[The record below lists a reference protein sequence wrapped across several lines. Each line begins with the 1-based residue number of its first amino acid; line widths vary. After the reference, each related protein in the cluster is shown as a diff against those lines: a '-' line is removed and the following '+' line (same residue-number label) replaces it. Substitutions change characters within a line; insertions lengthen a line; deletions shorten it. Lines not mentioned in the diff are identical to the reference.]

1 MGFPAAGH
9 AAMPTVA
16 AMPSVSTVTPRVT
29 YAQAAVAGGYSPMAM
44 GHPVG
49 SYTPMPGAGSYS
61 PMPGAGTYAPGSYS
75 YTPPPGMMAEMYA
88 AMPTAVAAPSYTPPV
103 VNMTSM
109 QALPSNPYVTPTPS
123 YVPPPYAGFSPM
135 AMAPGM
141 MAVPSYV
148 PPQQSA
154 SYVPAPT
161 QPMQSTANIPDPDSI
176 DRQRAAYH
184 KSIDA
189 QLNQQIQAIQQ
200 QAQREKQM
208 LTKGSELE
216 KAQAYVSVDQ
226 YAQQYGRA
234 LDEQTLSEMMR
245 FQEESAQH
253 RAILEQ
259 QAASLALEY
268 NQKKAQEDMAFR
280 QYEVQRQYY
289 TQYAKLQQMQTQ
301 LQQGVIPQGLINPA
315 GAATPG
321 AGGGAQPSTASMM
334 SQRPQTRPP
343 QTSSLQ
349 GAQSMTQQGSPQHSL
364 QSMQSM
370 NGRASPMTRGAQ
382 SMNYGPSAQ
391 SMNYRSHHHHHH

>member
-1 MGFPAAGH
+1 MQPAH
-9 AAMPTVA
+9 
-16 AMPSVSTVTPRVT
+16 
-29 YAQAAVAGGYSPMAM
+29 
-44 GHPVG
+44 
-49 SYTPMPGAGSYS
+49 
-61 PMPGAGTYAPGSYS
+61 
-75 YTPPPGMMAEMYA
+75 
-88 AMPTAVAAPSYTPPV
+88 
-103 VNMTSM
+103 
-109 QALPSNPYVTPTPS
+109 
-123 YVPPPYAGFSPM
+123 
-135 AMAPGM
+135 
-141 MAVPSYV
+141 
-148 PPQQSA
+148 
-154 SYVPAPT
+154 
-161 QPMQSTANIPDPDSI
+161 STANIPDPDSI
-176 DRQRAAYH
+176 DKQRAAYH

-189 QLNQQIQAIQQ
+189 QLNQQ

-208 LTKGSELE
+208 AMKGSELE
-216 KAQAYVSVDQ
+216 KAQAYVAVDQ

-259 QAASLALEY
+259 QAAGLALEY

-289 TQYAKLQQMQTQ
+289 AQYAKLQQMQTQ
-301 LQQGVIPQGLINPA
+301 LQQGVIPQGLLINPA

-349 GAQSMTQQGSPQHSL
+349 GTPQRSL

-370 NGRASPMTRGAQ
+370 NGQASPMTRGAQ
-382 SMNYGPSAQ
+382 SMNYGP
-391 SMNYRSHHHHHH
+391 

>member
-1 MGFPAAGH
+1 MQPAH
-9 AAMPTVA
+9 
-16 AMPSVSTVTPRVT
+16 
-29 YAQAAVAGGYSPMAM
+29 
-44 GHPVG
+44 
-49 SYTPMPGAGSYS
+49 
-61 PMPGAGTYAPGSYS
+61 
-75 YTPPPGMMAEMYA
+75 
-88 AMPTAVAAPSYTPPV
+88 
-103 VNMTSM
+103 
-109 QALPSNPYVTPTPS
+109 
-123 YVPPPYAGFSPM
+123 
-135 AMAPGM
+135 
-141 MAVPSYV
+141 
-148 PPQQSA
+148 
-154 SYVPAPT
+154 
-161 QPMQSTANIPDPDSI
+161 STANIPDPDSI
-176 DRQRAAYH
+176 DKQRAAYH

-189 QLNQQIQAIQQ
+189 QLNQQ

-208 LTKGSELE
+208 AMKGSELE
-216 KAQAYVSVDQ
+216 KAQAYVAVDQ

-259 QAASLALEY
+259 QAAGLALEY

-289 TQYAKLQQMQTQ
+289 AQYAKLQQMQTQ
-301 LQQGVIPQGLINPA
+301 LQQGVIPQGLLINPA

-349 GAQSMTQQGSPQHSL
+349 GAQSMTQQGTPQRSL

-370 NGRASPMTRGAQ
+370 NGQASPMTRGAQ
-382 SMNYGPSAQ
+382 SMNYGPGAQ
-391 SMNYRSHHHHHH
+391 SMNYRSQR